1 MRKSFLVLFAVACVA
16 LGLMAAG
23 ASAQHPGEE
32 PPGEP
37 DPTPSFAAD
46 DILANAFF
54 ARSSPATQSDLAFKG
69 GLLFAGNY
77 NGFRIFDISKPK
89 RPVLVKDVFCRGQQG
104 DVSIWGD
111 SLVVS
116 VDEVLTSSACGAVP
130 AVPATLETGW
140 EGLRVFSLKEILS
153 TPADADGF
161 TRLQPAAS
169 IYIKCGSHTHTG
181 VPTKKNGPVAIYVAS
196 YPLRSGPDCGPRD
209 DPSDTHNPLHEI
221 LSIASVDPKNPE
233 RSGGVKEVPIDIP
246 TFNEDPVFLPPPAF
260 NPMRGCH
267 DIQVDLSLKQA
278 AAACS
283 SVGQVWDISDPWSP
297 DTLNPE
303 WETDQPQVQFYHSA
317 LFSNDGQTVIFG
329 DEIITGHCFD
339 GTGSGQLWFHNRS
352 NGALRSSFNIPRDQG
367 GAYCSAHMFNNVP
380 TAKKDML
387 VSSWY
392 GGGVT
397 VVDFT
402 NVESPKEVAYFDSTS
417 NGGSIWSAYWYKD
430 NIYASDI
437 PNGTWVLDMKEN
449 FVKKERTGGQEF
461 NPQTQE

>member
-1 MRKSFLVLFAVACVA
+1 MRRLLVVSAVLLVA
-16 LGLMAAG
+16 LGMLATVG
-23 ASAQHPGEE
+23 AAQHPGEE

-37 DPTPSFAAD
+37 DPAPAFAAD
-46 DILANAFF
+46 DILVNGFF
-54 ARSSPATQSDLAFKG
+54 LRSSPATQSDLAFKG
-69 GLLFAGNY
+69 GLAFAGNY

-89 RPVLVKDVFCRGQQG
+89 HPKLLKDVFCRGQQG

-111 SLVVS
+111 ALVVS
-116 VDEVLTSSACGAVP
+116 VDEVLTGPACGSVP
-130 AVPATLETGW
+130 AVPATLESGW

-161 TRLQPAAS
+161 TRLQPASS

-181 VPTKKNGPVAIYVAS
+181 IPTKGKVAIYVAS

-221 LSIASVDPKNPE
+221 LSIATVDPQRPE

-267 DIQVDLSLKQA
+267 DIQVHLKLEQA

-283 SVGQVWDISDPWSP
+283 SVGQLWDISDPWNP
-297 DTLNPE
+297 GTLDPL
-303 WETDQPQVQFYHSA
+303 WEVDEPQVQFYHSA
-317 LFSNDGQTVIFG
+317 LFSEDTNTVIFG

-339 GTGSGQLWFHNRS
+339 GTGSGQLWFYDRDD
-352 NGALRSSFNIPRDQG
+352 GDFRSSYNIPRNQG
-367 GAYCSAHMFNNVP
+367 GAYCSAHMFNNAP
-380 TAKKDML
+380 TKKKDVL

-402 NVESPKEVAYFDSTS
+402 DVENPEEIAYFDPT
-417 NGGSIWSAYWYKD
+417 GGSVWSAYWYKD

-437 PNGTWVLDMKEN
+437 PQGTWMLDMDED
-449 FVKKERTGGQEF
+449 FVKRQGTGGVEF

>member
-1 MRKSFLVLFAVACVA
+1 
-16 LGLMAAG
+16 
-23 ASAQHPGEE
+23 
-32 PPGEP
+32 
-37 DPTPSFAAD
+37 
-46 DILANAFF
+46 
-54 ARSSPATQSDLAFKG
+54 
-69 GLLFAGNY
+69 
-77 NGFRIFDISKPK
+77 
-89 RPVLVKDVFCRGQQG
+89 
-104 DVSIWGD
+104 
-111 SLVVS
+111 
-116 VDEVLTSSACGAVP
+116 VDEVLTSSECGAVP

-161 TRLQPAAS
+161 TRLQPAAA

-181 VPTKKNGPVAIYVAS
+181 VPTGKNKPVAIYVAS
-196 YPLRSGPDCGPRD
+196 YPLRSGPDCGPHD

-221 LSIASVDPKNPE
+221 LSIASVDPKKPE

-267 DIQVDLSLKQA
+267 DIFVDLSLKQA

-303 WETDQPQVQFYHSA
+303 WETDQPEVQFYHSA
-317 LFSNDGQTVIFG
+317 LFSRDEKTVIFG
-329 DEIITGHCFD
+329 DEIIVGHCFD
-339 GTGSGQLWFHNRS
+339 GTGSGQLWYHDRTT
-352 NGALRSSFNIPRDQG
+352 GALRSSFNIPRDQG

-380 TAKKDML
+380 TDKKDLM
-387 VSSWY
+387 VSAWY

-397 VVDFT
+397 VIDFT
-402 NVESPKEVAYFDSTS
+402 DVEEPKEIAYFDSTD
-417 NGGSIWSAYWYKD
+417 NGSIWSAYWYKD

-437 PNGTWVLDMKEN
+437 PFGTWLLDMKEN
-449 FVKKERTGGQEF
+449 FVKKERTGGAEF